1 MKSTVVFLIMLS
13 SICSSYAQIAGS
25 VKMYNGRPV
34 IMINDHPQYPLMYSL
49 TDVPGGRWSWEELP
63 NYNIQ
68 NFYKNGFRLF
78 QLDIFFDHLWKE
90 DNSISLDTLQMQIN
104 GLLKYCPDAAVMLRF
119 HVNPP
124 KWWQRLHPEENTL
137 YADTIATPD
146 INWGLQRI
154 IQDDERTPP
163 RTSLASARW
172 KAAAGEKLREVLNKL
187 KLLPEANALAGIQVA
202 GGVYGEWH
210 YWGFIENEPDIS
222 KPMADYFKQW
232 LKEKYNTD
240 KQLQVAW
247 NNKTVSL
254 ENATL
259 PTLQEK
265 RNTKAGIFRS
275 PTEER
280 KTIDYY
286 EAQHNCVADDILFFC
301 KIIKDNWPRPI
312 ITGAFYGYFYAVFGR
327 ETAGGHLASQKL
339 LKSPDIDFLSAP
351 AAYYPEASQTGDAY
365 RSRGL
370 IHSAILHQKLWL
382 DEMDVQSP
390 LLSWKDSAFQKSL
403 DKSIANVR
411 RNMLFTFTHGT
422 GFWFYDFG
430 PSGFNGGPRLSDH
443 GSYGW
448 WDEPTLMKEIK
459 KLKSFFDSS
468 MSTPFTSD
476 ADVLLVH
483 DTKTFYYTGSDKASS
498 YMGHWANNWIPP
510 AIFKSGAIHDVIH
523 VDDLD
528 KVNIDQYKAV
538 IFVNTWVLN
547 DQQKAL
553 IKNRISKN
561 NRHLIWLY
569 APGYSNEKELNKN
582 FIEQVTGIK
591 VKQLETNGPVT
602 MVTDSNITRHNRFT
616 VFNKKIDPLFIADD
630 DKAIVLGKLDSIG
643 GAAMV
648 KKEQPGFTS
657 WYISI
662 PPADIDLWRYVFI
675 ESGVHI
681 YETGGDVLYAGNG
694 ILSIHTLKGG
704 ERKIILKN
712 GKEINIVL
720 APDSTT
726 VLNSESGE
734 IVSR

>member
-1 MKSTVVFLIMLS
+1 MKSILVFLVLITSMYS
-13 SICSSYAQIAGS
+13 SSAQITGA

-34 IMINDHPQYPLMYSL
+34 IMINDHPQYPLIYAL

-78 QLDIFFDHLWKE
+78 QLDIFFDHIWKE
-90 DNSISLDTLQMQIN
+90 DNSVNLDTLQMQIN
-104 GLLKYCPDAAVMLRF
+104 GLLKYCPEAALILRF
-119 HVNPP
+119 HVNSP

-137 YADTIATPD
+137 YADTIPTLD
-146 INWGLQRI
+146 MNWGVQRM
-154 IQDDERTPP
+154 IQDDERTPL

-172 KAAAGEKLREVLNKL
+172 KAEAGEKLKEVLLKL
-187 KLLPEANALAGIQVA
+187 KRLPEANALAGIQVA
-202 GGVYGEWH
+202 GGIYGEWH
-210 YWGFIENEPDIS
+210 YWGFLENEPDVS

-232 LKEKYNTD
+232 LKEKYKNN
-240 KQLQVAW
+240 KQLQFAW
-247 NNKTVSL
+247 KDKTVSL

-259 PTLQEK
+259 PSLEEK

-275 PTEER
+275 PTEEG

-286 EAQHNCVADDILFFC
+286 KAQHNCVADDILFFC
-301 KIIKDNWPRPI
+301 KVIKDNWPRPI
-312 ITGAFYGYFYAVFGR
+312 MTGAFYGYFYAVFGR

-339 LKSPDIDFLSAP
+339 LNSPYIDFLCAP
-351 AAYYPEASQTGDAY
+351 AAYYPESSQTGDAY

-370 IHSAILHQKLWL
+370 INSAILHNKLWL
-382 DEMDVQSP
+382 DEMDQQSP
-390 LLSWKDSAFQKSL
+390 LLSLKDSAFKISL
-403 DKSIANVR
+403 HKSIANVR
-411 RNMLFTFTHGT
+411 RNMLYTYTHGT

-430 PSGFNGGPRLSDH
+430 PSGFNGGSRLNDH

-448 WDEPTLMKEIK
+448 WDEPTLMNEIK

-468 MSTPFTSD
+468 ISKPFTSD

-483 DTKTFYYTGSDKASS
+483 DTKTFYYTGSNRQSS

-523 VDDLD
+523 LDDLD

-547 DQQKAL
+547 NEQKEL

-569 APGYSNEKELNKN
+569 APGYSDEKELNKK
-582 FIEQVTGIK
+582 FITQVTGIEL
-591 VKQLETNGPVT
+591 KQLKTNSPVT
-602 MVTDSNITRHNRFT
+602 MITDTNITKHNRFT
-616 VFNKKIDPLFIADD
+616 VFSREIDPLFIADD

-648 KKEQPGFTS
+648 KKQQPGFTS
-657 WYISI
+657 WYMSI
-662 PPADIDLWRYVFI
+662 PPADTDLWRYVFK

-681 YETGGDVLYAGNG
+681 YEKSNDVLYAGKG
-694 ILSIHTLKGG
+694 MLSIHALIGG
-704 ERKIILKN
+704 ERKIVLKN
-712 GKEINIVL
+712 GKEITVVL
-720 APDSTT
+720 QSNSTT
-726 VLNSESGE
+726 LINSVTGE